1 MPFCTPKASDL
12 VLVTHPDTQVH
23 SSTEL
28 KRAAVSVFLTGGF
41 CLDDELEY
49 LHLNP
54 REKGWGIGPRGSRLR
69 TWGPGFGIQD
79 RGLGAQ
85 DELSAISFRLT
96 TGSY

>member
-28 KRAAVSVFLTGGF
+28 RRATVSVFPTGGF

-49 LHLNP
+49 VHLNP
-54 REKGWGIGPRGSRLR
+54 REKGWGIGVRG
-69 TWGPGFGIQD
+69 WGFGTSC
-79 RGLGAQ
+79 L
-85 DELSAISFRLT
+85 LSAIALLPVVT
-96 TGSY
+96 DD